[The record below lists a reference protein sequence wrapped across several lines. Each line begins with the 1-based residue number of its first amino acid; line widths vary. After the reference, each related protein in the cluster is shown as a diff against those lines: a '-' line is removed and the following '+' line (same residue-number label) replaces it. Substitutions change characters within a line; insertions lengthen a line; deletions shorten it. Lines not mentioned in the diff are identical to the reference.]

1 MIPCASVVP
10 APLRSVDIDE
20 HAQRLVGWRQAYSQ
34 LTPGRFEG
42 EVLHAGLGEVALVGE
57 RTNQRLRERF
67 TVPEGEVVIAV
78 PVAPSGPAHWGD
90 ARLEADAVAVC
101 RGGAPTELLTP
112 RDFEIVGL
120 VLRLPGPA
128 CQALPVGAPQARVD
142 AAAGRALRDL
152 FSGTIDAMRAIA
164 PVDGAARER
173 LARSVADAA
182 GALAECIAAGPG
194 VPGPSAPSLSL
205 SRRLALVR
213 RAEAFVEEHADAA
226 PTVAEL
232 CRATG
237 ACRRTLQASF
247 VDVLGI
253 GPSRYLRALRLN
265 RARADLKHDAAS
277 VSDVAVRWGFWHFGR
292 FASDYRA
299 MFGERPSET
308 LERARGRRAAARPP
322 ADFG

>member
-1 MIPCASVVP
+1 MVV
-10 APLRSVDIDE
+10 
-20 HAQRLVGWRQAYSQ
+20 
-34 LTPGRFEG
+34 
-42 EVLHAGLGEVALVGE
+42 
-57 RTNQRLRERF
+57 
-67 TVPEGEVVIAV
+67 AV

-90 ARLEADAVAVC
+90 ARLDADAVAVC

-112 RDFEIVGL
+112 CDFEIVGM
-120 VLRLPGPA
+120 VLPTPGPA
-128 CQALPVGAPQARVD
+128 CAALPAGAPHARID
-142 AAAGRALRDL
+142 AAAGRALRGL
-152 FSGTIDAMRAIA
+152 FADALEALRAIGS
-164 PVDGAARER
+164 PDGDARER
-173 LARSVADAA
+173 LARSIADAA
-182 GALAECIAAGPG
+182 GALAERVAAPPG
-194 VPGPSAPSLSL
+194 VPTPAVPSL

-213 RAEAFVEEHADAA
+213 RAEAFVDEHPDAA

-265 RARADLKHDAAS
+265 RARADLKRDAAS
-277 VSDVAVRWGFWHFGR
+277 VSEVAVRWGFWHFGR
-292 FASDYRA
+292 FASDYRE

-308 LERARGRRAAARPP
+308 LERVRGRGEAPRER

>member
-1 MIPCASVVP
+1 MTPSASAAP
-10 APLRSVDIDE
+10 ATLRSVDIDE
-20 HAQRLVGWRQAYSQ
+20 HAQRLVGWRQDYSQ

-42 EVLHAGLGEVALVGE
+42 TVLHADLHGIALVGE

-78 PVAPSGPAHWGD
+78 PIAPSAPAHWGD
-90 ARLEADAVAVC
+90 ARLDDDAVAVC
-101 RGGAPTELLTP
+101 RGGAPSELLTP
-112 RDFEIVGL
+112 RDFEIVG
-120 VLRLPGPA
+120 VVMRTPGPA
-128 CQALPVGAPQARVD
+128 CDALRPGAPRSRVD
-142 AAAGRALRDL
+142 AAAARALRVLFAEALDALRVLGPGEDL
-152 FSGTIDAMRAIA
+152 ARA
-164 PVDGAARER
+164 R
-173 LARSVADAA
+173 LARAVAEAA
-182 GALAECIAAGPG
+182 GAIAERIAAPRPVAGPEAG
-194 VPGPSAPSLSL
+194 AL

-213 RAEAFVEEHADAA
+213 RAEAFVDEHPDAA

-265 RARADLKHDAAS
+265 RARADLKRDPAS
-277 VSDVAVRWGFWHFGR
+277 VSEVAARWGFWHFGR

-308 LERARGRRAAARPP
+308 LERVRGRAVPMRPP